1 MRIKEL
7 IYKGKSY
14 SEQVLIESYL
24 FKHGFNWLNK
34 AEIENAIIEIKDGKL
49 YWNSGVWYYG
59 DFGYGI
65 WLDGIFKFGTFV
77 GVWHNGLFKNG
88 TFKDGIWMN
97 GNFEGGSFENGEFRK
112 GVMKGETINN
122 DVLKFSEYIKK

>member
-14 SEQVLIESYL
+14 TEQVLIENHLY
-24 FKHGFNWLNK
+24 KHGFNWLNK

-49 YWNSGVWYYG
+49 YWHSGVWYYG

-65 WLDGIFKFGTFV
+65 WLDGIFKSGNFT

-88 TFKDGIWMN
+88 TFSGIWMN
-97 GNFEGGSFENGEFRK
+97 GNFENGDFLKGEFRK
-112 GVMKGETINN
+112 GIMKGEVKN
-122 DVLKFSEYIKK
+122 DEVLKFSEYFKK

>member
-14 SEQVLIESYL
+14 TDKVLIETYL
-24 FKHGFNWLNK
+24 YKHGFNWLNK
-34 AEIENAIIEIKDGKL
+34 AEIENAIIEIKNDKL
-49 YWNSGVWYYG
+49 YWHSGIWYYG

-65 WLDGIFKFGTFV
+65 WLDGIFKFGNFV

-88 TFKDGIWMN
+88 TFDGIWMN
-97 GNFEGGSFENGEFRK
+97 GNFENGDIIGGEFRK
-112 GVMKGETINN
+112 GILKGEVKN
-122 DVLKFSEYIKK
+122 DVLKFSEYFKK